1 MEEKR
6 IEINAVRNIVGSELF
21 WEWIVSQL
29 EELFP
34 ARDYNRA
41 IGIPLASDFTPLL
54 LEKLNNVV
62 EGKIAGVLTP
72 LIEGHEEKLS
82 DYHGFMNN
90 VRQYEIDLFDE
101 FQDKI
106 DEDGDMGPI
115 MKDISK
121 IVYKYRN

>member
-1 MEEKR
+1 LGDLK
-6 IEINAVRNIVGSELF
+6 
-21 WEWIVSQL
+21 
-29 EELFP
+29 
-34 ARDYNRA
+34 Y
-41 IGIPLASDFTPLL
+41 
-54 LEKLNNVV
+54 
-62 EGKIAGVLTP
+62 
-72 LIEGHEEKLS
+72 
-82 DYHGFMNN
+82 YHGFMNN